1 MTEHAGDATCTTMPR
16 STAKTDLALAGLV
29 ACAAS
34 LSGSTA
40 LAPHVVVVG
49 GGWGGMGAAKAACE
63 AGCKVTLLDA
73 LPDPTGRT
81 PFLSASGKPV
91 EAGTRGFWKDYPNIE
106 AMMGE
111 LGLSEDEVFTPF
123 LNSSFY
129 SPFGLE
135 ATAPV
140 FSEGVQLAADGRAVR
155 ARPRQLQRRQSGRQ
169 GRTERG
175 GRLDEAAPREQ
186 DDRQQAQARSLRPQ
200 RDARRAGA
208 RGHVYA
214 GGRCFGKRC

>member
-1 MTEHAGDATCTTMPR
+1 MPR

-140 FSEGVQLAADGRAVR
+140 FSEGVQLAALQGAQDGLHILSRAEVE
-155 ARPRQLQRRQSGRQ
+155 Q
-169 GRTERG
+169 
-175 GRLDEAAPREQ
+175 REQ
-186 DDRQQAQARSLRPQ
+186 RERSPPPASPKPRR
-200 RDARRAGA
+200 RDGWNLPGRR
-208 RGHVYA
+208 
-214 GGRCFGKRC
+214 KRSCASSAIALHKALCTSSLAPSE